1 VSEALPLSEEAP
13 AQAREAA
20 MAPAGAEP
28 ALAAAPSA
36 PSAIGG
42 WQALA
47 PPPPWQPCWRPG
59 ELSSA
64 RFLPMG
70 LLLELITNSPRI
82 LAAAER
88 CFGGYGR
95 PEAARAV
102 DLGLRLYEHAPEDL
116 EAGERH
122 GGRAGSDKG
131 SAASASGT
139 GRGRGPAAAR
149 AVRSRRAD
157 ARQLAPQ
164 PVLRCEG
171 PYLYQAS
178 SSGSVLV
185 ADRARGLAFG
195 YVSPVTVA
203 DAPLVSSLYLEAA
216 LFYLLECRGFLG
228 IHAAALARGGRGLL
242 LRGASGQG
250 KTTLAYAAA
259 RRGFQALSED
269 VVWVELERAV
279 WWGAPWTFH
288 LLPDAR
294 RLFPELA
301 GRPLERQPNG
311 EVKVVVE
318 LESVRPGSTAP
329 SAQAGPVVMLSRR
342 PGSPSRLA
350 AIDPARAWREWLAG
364 CAQRERE
371 VPGYEAAVA
380 GLLRGGCF
388 RLRLGD
394 DLDAAIDLLEPL
406 LP

>member
-1 VSEALPLSEEAP
+1 VSEALPLSEETALS
-13 AQAREAA
+13 AAEA
-20 MAPAGAEP
+20 
-28 ALAAAPSA
+28 
-36 PSAIGG
+36 
-42 WQALA
+42 
-47 PPPPWQPCWRPG
+47 PWQPRWRPG

-70 LLLELITNSPRI
+70 LVLELITNSPRI

-95 PEAARAV
+95 PEATRAV
-102 DLGLRLYEHAPEDL
+102 DLSLRLHEQALDDPS
-116 EAGERH
+116 AGERH
-122 GGRAGSDKG
+122 GDRAGTDGGNVVAGAG
-131 SAASASGT
+131 SAG
-139 GRGRGPAAAR
+139 GK
-149 AVRSRRAD
+149 RRA
-157 ARQLAPQ
+157 PE

-171 PYLYQAS
+171 PYLYQAT
-178 SSGSVLV
+178 GRDSVLV
-185 ADRARGLAFG
+185 ADRAQGLAFG
-195 YVSPVTVA
+195 YVSPATAA
-203 DAPLVSSLYLEAA
+203 DAPLVTSRFLEAA

-269 VVWVELERAV
+269 VVWIEVERAV

-288 LLPDAR
+288 LLPDAG

-301 GRPLERQPNG
+301 GKPLERQPNG
-311 EVKVVVE
+311 EAKLVVE

-329 SAQAGPVVMLSRR
+329 SARAGPVVMLSRR
-342 PGSPSRLA
+342 PGLLSRLA
-350 AIDPARAWREWLAG
+350 AIDPGHAWREWLAG
-364 CAQRERE
+364 CAARERE

-388 RLRLGD
+388 RLQLGD
-394 DLDAAIDLLEPL
+394 DLDAAVDLLEPL

>member
-1 VSEALPLSEEAP
+1 VSEALPLPEEAP
-13 AQAREAA
+13 AQAQEAA
-20 MAPAGAEP
+20 TVPVAPEP
-28 ALAAAPSA
+28 VPEPVPAAAAP
-36 PSAIGG
+36 
-42 WQALA
+42 
-47 PPPPWQPCWRPG
+47 WQPSWRPG

-70 LLLELITNSPRI
+70 LLLELVTNSPRI
-82 LAAAER
+82 LAAAQR

-95 PEAARAV
+95 PEASRAA
-102 DLGLRLYEHAPEDL
+102 DLGLRLYEYATEDL

-122 GGRAGSDKG
+122 DGGAGSHSG
-131 SAASASGT
+131 SAAA
-139 GRGRGPAAAR
+139 GPGPGAAA
-149 AVRSRRAD
+149 AGRAD
-157 ARQLAPQ
+157 ARQQAPA

-178 SSGSVLV
+178 GRNSVLV

-195 YVSPVTVA
+195 YVSPSTAA
-203 DAPLVSSLYLEAA
+203 DGPLVSSLYLQAA

-228 IHAAALARGGRGLL
+228 IHAAALARGGCGLL

-269 VVWVELERAV
+269 VVWVEVERAA

-301 GRPLERQPNG
+301 GKPLERQPNG
-311 EVKVVVE
+311 EVKLAVE
-318 LESVRPGSTAP
+318 LESVRPGSTTP
-329 SAQAGPVVMLSRR
+329 SARAGPVVMLTRR
-342 PGSPSRLA
+342 PGVRSELA
-350 AIDPARAWREWLAG
+350 AIDPAHARREWLAG
-364 CAQRERE
+364 CAARERE

-388 RLRLGD
+388 RLQLGD